1 MLKYKPRFQ
10 YIFLT
15 VPRVQLNLNVASF
28 PCRGRPGPVLDPIHN
43 LQRQPTCKRLRRRQ
57 HEPTQKQ
64 IYPVSAGYHQSS
76 MLHNLQTFSH
86 VYERPYTYCD
96 TPNVILLIMTKLT
109 SQSASHIPGSPILI
123 SLPRTKSRV
132 SGSSWLPGANNR
144 WIS

>member
-64 IYPVSAGYHQSS
+64 IYPVSADIINHRCCTTCRHS
-76 MLHNLQTFSH
+76 HTF
-86 VYERPYTYCD
+86 
-96 TPNVILLIMTKLT
+96 T
-109 SQSASHIPGSPILI
+109 SDRIPIAIHRMSFY
-123 SLPRTKSRV
+123 
-132 SGSSWLPGANNR
+132 
-144 WIS
+144 